1 MTGEQADAIGLTG
14 SAIFIAAFAYS
25 NLAPTLDKLWFN
37 FANLVG
43 AALLLISLTVHFNL
57 AVTIL
62 EGAWG
67 AIALIG
73 FLVEL
78 RRRIG
83 ARKP

>member
-25 NLAPTLDKLWFN
+25 NLAKTLDKLWFN
-37 FANLVG
+37 LANLVG
-43 AALLLISLTVHFNL
+43 AALLLISLTVHFNI

-78 RRRIG
+78 RRRIRG
-83 ARKP
+83 RNR